1 MTYDSRNES
10 FATEDAE
17 AVPVPA
23 DAAPAAIPPVQPRRS
38 RVRLA
43 ALIGLPVA
51 ALLGV
56 GHMIVGGAP
65 ASADAP
71 PLPTVTVATPIQRN
85 VTEWDD
91 YIGRF
96 APSQAVEIR
105 PRVSG
110 QVTAIHF
117 RDGDFVRKG
126 QLLFTIDP
134 RPFQAQ
140 LAEAK
145 ARAASARTAAALA
158 RTELARAERLI
169 ADEAVSAEEVDNLR
183 AAVRSADAAVAAAEA
198 AVRTR
203 ALDVEFTQVRSPIT
217 GRVSDR
223 RADIGNLVAGDNAG
237 SATLLTTVYALDP
250 IYFVFDGSEAL
261 YLKTKREA
269 QAGHHETTVQVRLQ
283 DEAKYNWNGR
293 IDFTDNGIDP
303 GSGTIRGRAVI
314 ANPDHFLTPG
324 MFGNMRLSGGEARPA
339 LLVPDSAVVS
349 DQARKVLMVVQ
360 PDGTVAA
367 RPVQLGAVVEG
378 LRIIRDGIKPQDR
391 VVVSGMQLAQPG
403 IKVQTR
409 SGRIEA
415 AKAEPTPDQ
424 APINPPAS
432 QATFAAS

>member
-1 MTYDSRNES
+1 MTYDARNES
-10 FATEDAE
+10 FVTDDAE
-17 AVPVPA
+17 VVPVPA
-23 DAAPAAIPPVQPRRS
+23 DAAPAAVPPVQPRRS
-38 RVRLA
+38 RTRLA

-56 GHMIVGGAP
+56 GHMILGGGP
-65 ASADAP
+65 AAADAP
-71 PLPTVTVATPIQRN
+71 PVPTVTVATPIQRS

-96 APSQAVEIR
+96 APSKSVEIR

-110 QVTAIHF
+110 QVTGLHF
-117 RDGDFVRKG
+117 KDGDFVNKG

-134 RPFQAQ
+134 RPFQAA
-140 LAEAK
+140 LAESR
-145 ARAASARTAAALA
+145 ARATSARTAAALA

-183 AAVRSADAAVAAAEA
+183 ATVRLADAAVAAAEA

-203 ALDVEFTQVRSPIT
+203 ALDVEFTQVRSPIS

-223 RADIGNLVAGDNAG
+223 RADVGNLVAGDNAG

-261 YLKTKREA
+261 YLKSQREA
-269 QAGHHETTVQVRLQ
+269 RDGERPTTVQVRLQ
-283 DEAKYNWNGR
+283 DEAKYSWNGR

-303 GSGTIRGRAVI
+303 ASGTIRGRAVI

-324 MFGNMRLSGGEARPA
+324 MFGNMRLSGGAPHPA
-339 LLVPDSAVVS
+339 LLVPDSALVS
-349 DQARKVLMVVQ
+349 DQARKVLLVVQ

-367 RPVQLGAVVEG
+367 KPVQPGAVVDG
-378 LRIIRDGIKPQDR
+378 LRIIRGGIDAKDR
-391 VVVSGMQLAQPG
+391 IVISGMQLAQPG
-403 IKVQTR
+403 TTVNIRAGK
-409 SGRIEA
+409 IEA
-415 AKAEPTPDQ
+415 AKADDVPSQ
-424 APINPPAS
+424 APVNLPAS
-432 QATFAAS
+432 QATFASR

>member
-1 MTYDSRNES
+1 MTYDTRSENFS
-10 FATEDAE
+10 TEDAE
-17 AVPVPA
+17 VVPVPA
-23 DAAPAAIPPVQPRRS
+23 DAAPAAIPPARPRRS
-38 RVRLA
+38 RLHLA
-43 ALIGLPVA
+43 ALVGLPVA
-51 ALLGV
+51 AALGAGHLLL
-56 GHMIVGGAP
+56 GGAP

-71 PLPTVTVATPIQRN
+71 PVPTVTVAAPIERS

-96 APSQAVEIR
+96 APSKSVDIR

-110 QVTAIHF
+110 QITGIHF
-117 RDGDFVRKG
+117 RDGDFVAQG

-134 RPFQAQ
+134 RPFQAA
-140 LAEAK
+140 LAEAR

-158 RTELARAERLI
+158 RSELARAERLI

-183 AAVRSADAAVAAAEA
+183 ATVRSADAAVAAAEA

-203 ALDVEFTQVRSPIT
+203 ALDVEFTQVRAPIA

-261 YLKTKREA
+261 YLKSQREA
-269 QAGHHETTVQVRLQ
+269 RAGERPTTVQVRLQ
-283 DEAKYNWNGR
+283 DEAKYSWNGR

-303 GSGTIRGRAVI
+303 ASGTIRGRAVI

-324 MFGNMRLSGGEARPA
+324 MFGNMRLSGGAPHPA
-339 LLVPDSAVVS
+339 LLVPDSALVS
-349 DQARKVLMVVQ
+349 DQARKVLLVVQ

-367 RPVQLGAVVEG
+367 KPVQLGPVVDG
-378 LRIIRDGIKPQDR
+378 LRIVRGGISAKDR
-391 VVVSGMQLAQPG
+391 VVISGMQLAQPG
-403 IKVQTR
+403 STVNIRT
-409 SGRIEA
+409 GRIEA
-415 AKAEPTPDQ
+415 AKANDVPNN
-424 APINPPAS
+424 APANPPAS